1 MPGLLFVHGWG
12 FDPDFWTPVRS
23 ALGRAD
29 GIDLDFGFFGPE
41 RMAARPARP
50 FVAVGHSLG
59 ALWLLRHR
67 PERCIGMVLINGFA
81 RFSAAADFPPGV
93 PPRVVGRMIQGLEQN
108 PDDVVLTFRR
118 RAGIAAGLPGPAQAG
133 RLAAGLAMLRDED
146 ARPAL
151 DERASS
157 AILPPMTVLA
167 GQDDPIVTADMTRAS
182 FSTGMPIEWVADGG
196 HLLPLTHPDIC
207 AATISRMTQRSRAA

>member
-1 MPGLLFVHGWG
+1 MFVHGWG
-12 FDPDFWTPVRS
+12 FAPGFWTPIRS
-23 ALGRAD
+23 ALGRTD

-59 ALWLLRHR
+59 ALWLLRHP
-67 PERCIGMVLINGFA
+67 PEGCVGMVLINGFA
-81 RFSAAADFPPGV
+81 RFSAAADFPAGV

-118 RAGIAAGLPGPAQAG
+118 RAGIAADLPGPAQAG

-151 DERASS
+151 DEA
-157 AILPPMTVLA
+157 AIGATLPPMAVLA
-167 GQDDPIVTADMTRAS
+167 GLDDPIVTANMTRTC
-182 FSTGMPIEWVADGG
+182 FSTAVPIEWVADGG

-207 AATISRMTQRSRAA
+207 AAAISRMTRRGLGA